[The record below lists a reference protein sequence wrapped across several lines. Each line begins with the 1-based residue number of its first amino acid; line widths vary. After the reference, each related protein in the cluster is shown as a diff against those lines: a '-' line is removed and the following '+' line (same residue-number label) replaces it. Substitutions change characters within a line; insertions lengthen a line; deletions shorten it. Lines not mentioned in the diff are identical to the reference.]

1 MAFTNTKINGDFK
14 RIGKISCQDAYKL
27 HYQLDEFSAPDK
39 PEIRWTYD
47 FCFEA
52 DLPLNNEEATIVEE
66 GDIINILTLIDLSFP
81 DLGEDKYDYDYDN
94 TYIGN
99 TYLATFLIELDPL

>member
-1 MAFTNTKINGDFK
+1 MDI
-14 RIGKISCQDAYKL
+14 
-27 HYQLDEFSAPDK
+27 
-39 PEIRWTYD
+39 WTYD

-52 DLPLNNEEATIVEE
+52 DLPLNNEEATIVE

-81 DLGEDKYDYDYDN
+81 DLGEDKYGYDYDN

>member
-1 MAFTNTKINGDFK
+1 M
-14 RIGKISCQDAYKL
+14 
-27 HYQLDEFSAPDK
+27 DEFSTPDK
-39 PEIRWTYD
+39 REIRWTYD

-52 DLPLNNEEATIVEE
+52 DLPLKNEKATIVEE
-66 GDIINILTLIDLSFP
+66 GDIINILTLINLSFP
-81 DLGEDKYDYDYDN
+81 DLGEDEYDN